1 MIPLPA
7 HVGEPQVEAA
17 VHVLLPCDL
26 RTGAELVE
34 DIAEIRIIDG
44 GFALDYGIVMIQNQ
58 TGIFQHGIAPFF
70 FRIV

>member
-7 HVGEPQVEAA
+7 HIGKSQMKTAF
-17 VHVLLPCDL
+17 HIFLPGDFH
-26 RTGAELVE
+26 TGAELVE

-58 TGIFQHGIAPFF
+58 TGIF
-70 FRIV
+70 